1 MLFDQNELDNLVYD
15 ILADCRE
22 VDPPLDRNEIS
33 QHVIDHLSDHMHK
46 FVWAALERLV
56 REGRVVDDRAEGRSA
71 GFRYSLPPVG
81 AHN

>member
-1 MLFDQNELDNLVYD
+1 MLFNETQLDKVIYE

-33 QHVIDHLSDHMHK
+33 QHVIDYISEEMHK
-46 FVWAALERLV
+46 FVFASLDRLV
-56 REGRVVDDRAEGRSA
+56 QKGLVLNDDGATSA
-71 GFRYSLPPVG
+71 PFRFWLPPVD